1 MKKNKLALALIISG
15 LCAAGTANAANDRY
29 IIQVDNNN
37 KGVVKALAK
46 KLGGD
51 IKVDGNG
58 FIAAQFTGHD
68 LASVKGLLNNPHIKL
83 IEEDQKRVPMAL
95 YNDDAGNAMQQ
106 QLTPY
111 AVYQSQADQV
121 TFDANAGM
129 KVCVIDSGLD
139 ATNPDFVWGNIT
151 GDNDSV
157 TGNWYDNGGPH
168 GTHVAGTIGAADNN
182 VGVVGMAPGVA
193 MHIIKVFNAE
203 GWGYSSDL
211 AHAAD
216 LCSQAGA
223 NIISMSLGG
232 GGSNSTESNAFA
244 NFTNAGGLVVAAA
257 GNDGNSVRS
266 YPAGYSSV
274 MMVGANDANNQIAD
288 FSQFPSC
295 TTGRGKRVTTDETI
309 CVEVT
314 AGGVDTLSTY
324 PAGMA
329 TSASLAADGAGFA
342 TSSMEN
348 AGNASGTAYYMGTAE
363 SVDSGA
369 AGKICMI
376 DRGNISFYD
385 KVNNCENSGGIGA
398 VIINNEAGMLYATLG
413 DTNDT
418 TIPAVGAALE
428 DRSALLSSTTIDI
441 AIGTSD
447 YGFMSGTSM
456 ATPAVSGIAAL
467 VWSNHPECTG
477 TEIRDAL
484 KATAQDQGA
493 SGHDVYFGHGIVKAA
508 DADAYL
514 TANGCAGGGDNGGGT
529 TPGSDDISLSTSGYK
544 SKGTAYVDLS
554 WSGAATSTVDVYR
567 NGSKVGSVANTNS
580 YTDTITTKGGGTYTY
595 QVCEAQSTT
604 VCSNNSSVTF

>member
-1 MKKNKLALALIISG
+1 
-15 LCAAGTANAANDRY
+15 
-29 IIQVDNNN
+29 
-37 KGVVKALAK
+37 
-46 KLGGD
+46 
-51 IKVDGNG
+51 
-58 FIAAQFTGHD
+58 
-68 LASVKGLLNNPHIKL
+68 
-83 IEEDQKRVPMAL
+83 
-95 YNDDAGNAMQQ
+95 
-106 QLTPY
+106 
-111 AVYQSQADQV
+111 
-121 TFDANAGM
+121 
-129 KVCVIDSGLD
+129 
-139 ATNPDFVWGNIT
+139 
-151 GDNDSV
+151 
-157 TGNWYDNGGPH
+157 
-168 GTHVAGTIGAADNN
+168 
-182 VGVVGMAPGVA
+182 
-193 MHIIKVFNAE
+193 
-203 GWGYSSDL
+203 
-211 AHAAD
+211 
-216 LCSQAGA
+216 
-223 NIISMSLGG
+223 
-232 GGSNSTESNAFA
+232 
-244 NFTNAGGLVVAAA
+244 
-257 GNDGNSVRS
+257 
-266 YPAGYSSV
+266 
-274 MMVGANDANNQIAD
+274 
-288 FSQFPSC
+288 
-295 TTGRGKRVTTDETI
+295 
-309 CVEVT
+309 
-314 AGGVDTLSTY
+314 
-324 PAGMA
+324 MA

-348 AGNASGTAYYMGTAE
+348 SGNASGTAYYMGTAE

-514 TANGCAGGGDNGGGT
+514 MANGCAGGNNGGGT

-554 WSGAATSTVDVYR
+554 WNGAATSTVDVYR
-567 NGSKVGSVANTNS
+567 NGIKVGSVANTNS
-580 YTDTITTKGGGTYTY
+580 YTDTITSKGGGTYTY